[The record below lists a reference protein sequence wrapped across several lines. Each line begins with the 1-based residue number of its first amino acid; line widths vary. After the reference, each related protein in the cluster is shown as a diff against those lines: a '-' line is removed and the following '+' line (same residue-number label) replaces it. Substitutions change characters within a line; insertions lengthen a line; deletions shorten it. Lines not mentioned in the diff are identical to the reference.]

1 MKFKRLSQSDLETL
15 SSEFIN
21 FLSLN
26 GIDSKSWE
34 LIKESNQNYCNQL
47 IEEFSDLIYAS
58 SLAKIRYLMKADES
72 FMFLFKMCEVNI
84 EMSIFGITAYINSI
98 DDINSSSVTFISKEM
113 KKYTVDKELEIFN
126 LLESGC
132 TICIP
137 EVYEAFKKIEIIV

>member
-1 MKFKRLSQSDLETL
+1 MKFKRLSPSDLETL

-58 SLAKIRYLMKADES
+58 SLAKIRYLMKAS
-72 FMFLFKMCEVNI
+72 QNSTMQYLIIIIQISNI
-84 EMSIFGITAYINSI
+84 QIQVILI
-98 DDINSSSVTFISKEM
+98 
-113 KKYTVDKELEIFN
+113 
-126 LLESGC
+126 
-132 TICIP
+132 
-137 EVYEAFKKIEIIV
+137 